1 VNGVWQALAGI
12 VLVCAATAGC
22 DQVKGAMAPAA
33 AAPAP
38 PAPKPPDVLFTMPT
52 TSEITD
58 FEDFTGRTVARR
70 TIDIRARVT
79 GYLDK
84 IQFKDG
90 GEVKQGDLLF
100 EIDPR
105 PYQTEYS
112 RTQAA
117 LVQAEAHR
125 SRLDHDLERATK
137 LIESKQISREQFD
150 LVTGDRAEADAA
162 VSVAKANLQTA
173 RLNLSFTQVKAPL
186 AGQISRTQLDPG
198 NLVKADDSI
207 LTTLVT
213 LDPIFAYFEVDERT
227 LLMMR
232 RYVETGKIK
241 TVGKDKDEV
250 QVPVLMGL
258 ADEEGF
264 PHSGTI
270 NFVDNRLDVATG
282 TLQVRGI
289 FENPTHILSPGL
301 FVRVR
306 LPIGE
311 PYQALLIDERALG
324 TDQGQKFV
332 YVVDKDNN
340 AQYRRVEVGKLQNG
354 QRVVRKGIAEGERVV
369 VSGLQRVRPGA
380 PVTAKPEA
388 PVAVERGDGSSGVA
402 QAAGSPQK

>member
-1 VNGVWQALAGI
+1 MKSALAQP
-12 VLVCAATAGC
+12 V
-22 DQVKGAMAPAA
+22 
-33 AAPAP
+33 APAP
-38 PAPKPPDVLFTMPT
+38 PAPKPPDVLFTLPT
-52 TSEITD
+52 KSEITD

-90 GEVKQGDLLF
+90 GEVKKDDLLF

-105 PYQTEYS
+105 PYQTELS

-117 LVQAEAHR
+117 LTQAEAHLK
-125 SRLDHDLERATK
+125 RLDHDLDRANK
-137 LIESKQISREQFD
+137 LIASKQMSPQDFD

-162 VSVAKANLQTA
+162 VRVARANLHTA
-173 RLNLSFTQVKAPL
+173 HLNLSFTQVKAPL

-232 RYVETGKIK
+232 RYVESGKIK
-241 TVGKDKDEV
+241 TADKDEPE
-250 QVPVLMGL
+250 VPVLMGL
-258 ADEEGF
+258 ADEDGF
-264 PHSGTI
+264 PHKGMI

-289 FENPTHILSPGL
+289 FDNPTHILSPGL

-311 PYQALLIDERALG
+311 PYQAILIDERALG

-332 YVVDKDNN
+332 YVIDADNN

-380 PVTAKPEA
+380 PVTAKADA
-388 PVAVERGDGSSGVA
+388 PVAAERGDGSPGVA
-402 QAAGSPQK
+402 QAASSPQK

>member
-1 VNGVWQALAGI
+1 MTAVWRGFCGVL
-12 VLVCAATAGC
+12 LVCAITAGC
-22 DQVKGAMAPAA
+22 DKVKSAMAPT
-33 AAPAP
+33 PAGP
-38 PAPKPPDVLFTMPT
+38 PPAAPKPPDVLFTLPT
-52 TSEITD
+52 TSTITD

-90 GEVKQGDLLF
+90 GEVKKDDLLF

-105 PYQTEYS
+105 PYQTEFT

-232 RYVETGKIK
+232 RYVESGKIK
-241 TVGKDKDEV
+241 TVDKDEP

-258 ADEEGF
+258 ADEDGF
-264 PHSGTI
+264 PHSGMI

-282 TLQVRGI
+282 TLQVRGV
-289 FENPTHILSPGL
+289 FDNPTHILSPGL

-311 PYQALLIDERALG
+311 PYQAILIDERALG

-332 YVVDKDNN
+332 YVVDRDNN

-354 QRVVRKGIAEGERVV
+354 QRVVRKGIAEGDRVV

-388 PVAVERGDGSSGVA
+388 PIAAERGGDSHGVA
-402 QAAGSPQK
+402 QATSSSQK